1 MGFGYLAIGYLLT
14 FVLYIPAELLKIGGF
29 AFLVG
34 YGAMLWGLLRLVTFQ
49 KSFSFALYV
58 QVPLLATGIYD
69 AIASLSGLFG
79 WNFPIFA
86 GTFDTVMDWV
96 KFFLLLFFNLSMLY
110 GIRMIAKD
118 VELPRLASAAVRNSI
133 FVGGYAL
140 VYLLSELPILN
151 LKPYLGVS
159 VNLLQIVWIA
169 CNLFLLV
176 TCAKDICAEGDEDQ
190 TPKRYK
196 WEFLNR
202 IGDAYESNRTR
213 AIEKVKSEAEER
225 LRKKQEARKRK
236 KIHHKKKK

>member
-1 MGFGYLAIGYLLT
+1 MGFGYLAIGYLIT
-14 FVLYIPAELLKIGGF
+14 FILYIPAELLKVGGF

-34 YGAMLWGLLRLVTFQ
+34 YGAMLWGLLRLITFQ
-49 KSFSFALYV
+49 RAFSFALWV
-58 QVPLLATGIYD
+58 QVPLLLTGVYD
-69 AIASLSGLFG
+69 SVASLSSLFG
-79 WNFPIFA
+79 WNLPIFA
-86 GTFDTVMDWV
+86 GTFDTVMDWI
-96 KFFLLLFFNLSMLY
+96 KFLLLLLFNLAMLY

-118 VELPRLASAAVRNSI
+118 VELPRIASAAVRNSI

-151 LKPYLGVS
+151 LKTYLGFS
-159 VNLLQIVWIA
+159 VNLIQIVWIT

-190 TPKRYK
+190 APKRYK

-213 AIEKVKSEAEER
+213 AIERVKTEAEER
-225 LRKKQEARKRK
+225 LRKKQEARNRR